1 MTNFLSLFMDSL
13 TLAHRAKLP
22 SLRQSKRVSCFP
34 YCKYCMK
41 LQKVWGRVEASLI
54 VKAYQ
59 VVVYEKKCDLH
70 LKASR

>member
-13 TLAHRAKLP
+13 ALAHRAKLP
-22 SLRQSKRVSCFP
+22 SLGQSKSVSCFP
-34 YCKYCMK
+34 YCKYYMK

-59 VVVYEKKCDLH
+59 VVVYEKKNV
-70 LKASR
+70 SYI

>member
-13 TLAHRAKLP
+13 ALAHRAKLP
-22 SLRQSKRVSCFP
+22 SLRQSKSVSCFP
-34 YCKYCMK
+34 YCKYYMK

-59 VVVYEKKCDLH
+59 VVVYEKKM
-70 LKASR
+70 